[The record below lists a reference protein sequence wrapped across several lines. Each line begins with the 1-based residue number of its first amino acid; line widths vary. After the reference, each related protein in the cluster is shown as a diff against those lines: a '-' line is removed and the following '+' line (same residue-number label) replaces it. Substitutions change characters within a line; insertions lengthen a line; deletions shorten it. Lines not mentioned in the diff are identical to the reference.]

1 MEPHRQFCLCG
12 FISLGNFTSDRVTY
26 LRYLKLRFIFIL
38 DKRMKSY
45 YTTYRTKSY
54 LEGKWMNHYEIAA
67 INKINYLS
75 SEIEALYHQAS
86 LKLGISDSVSI
97 VLYTI
102 YDQDGSCLLSDIYK
116 KSGISKQT
124 INSAVRRLEADNI
137 LYLEQYTGRAK
148 RAILT
153 DKGKDYARQT
163 VGKLYEAEVRAFD
176 TWQEEEISLY
186 IQLMEKYNHCLR
198 QQIEKMEKRNYEKY
212 ENQE

>member
-1 MEPHRQFCLCG
+1 
-12 FISLGNFTSDRVTY
+12 
-26 LRYLKLRFIFIL
+26 
-38 DKRMKSY
+38 
-45 YTTYRTKSY
+45 
-54 LEGKWMNHYEIAA
+54 MNHYEIAA